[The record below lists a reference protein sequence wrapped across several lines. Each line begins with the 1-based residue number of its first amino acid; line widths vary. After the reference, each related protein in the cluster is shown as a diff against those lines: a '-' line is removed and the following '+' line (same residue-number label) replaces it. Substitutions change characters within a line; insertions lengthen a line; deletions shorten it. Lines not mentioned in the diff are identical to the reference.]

1 MNPKND
7 LGETPTKERDER
19 KEQREREREMV
30 CTGKRVRE
38 RDGAKDGEK
47 RWTNAGNG
55 RKRKGNTGIR
65 RRERKRGGRK
75 IELNGHRRERVE
87 RHDDNRLESVLR
99 AFKYHRYRSVE
110 KRARMRDAG
119 TPWHRRMRA
128 SATF

>member
-1 MNPKND
+1 
-7 LGETPTKERDER
+7 
-19 KEQREREREMV
+19 MV